1 MNMCEDLKKLK
12 IAQNRIELLNQM
24 HIFTVDDL
32 LKHYP
37 YRYEIIEETKPDEH
51 SDKIIIEGKVID
63 NCKVFFKGKMSRM
76 SFSIESQDEVYNV
89 TIFNR
94 HFLRSHLMI
103 GTVVTIIGKCRNNRI
118 TASDIKL
125 KPLNEMSGIVPVYSL
140 KDITTKSFQGY
151 VLKAL
156 KYKNNQ
162 ILDTVPEELRIKH
175 NLIHK
180 ELALKNVHFPK
191 NKEDIKHGLRY
202 LKYEEFL
209 RFQLTMQFVKSQR
222 MKETGISKTFDV
234 KRLNQLIASLPFKL
248 TEDQQTAVKD
258 IIKDLRSPHMMYRF
272 LQGDVGSGKTVVS
285 AIGLYASYLAGYQS
299 ALMAPTEILARQ
311 HYETLKNIYK
321 DTDVS
326 LALLTGSLSLKE
338 KEELYDKILNQD
350 IDIVIG
356 THALFQN
363 KVKYKKL
370 GFVITDEQHRFGVEQ
385 RKALKDKGKQVDFLI
400 MSATPI
406 PRTLAI
412 SMYGDMEVSTIHTK
426 PKGRVKTITRY
437 INTTSMKPIL
447 SHLKEYLSQGGQ
459 CYVICPLVD
468 ESENMNAKN
477 ASQIASAMH
486 DYFKDYYHVGLL
498 HGQMKDEEKDKVMN
512 DFASNKIQILV
523 STTVVEVGVDVKN
536 ANMMVIYNAER
547 FGMSQLHQL
556 RGRVG
561 RGNVQSY
568 CYLLSDATNEEAID
582 RLKHLEE
589 SDDGFEISY
598 YDLKMR
604 GPGEILGQRQSGLP
618 TFVIADVFKDYDLL
632 EIARD
637 DAILMIERY
646 SQDGSYKTIIENI
659 KKELQSHNEYI
670 D

>member
-1 MNMCEDLKKLK
+1 MCEDLKKLK

-338 KEELYDKILNQD
+338 KEELYEKILNQD

-426 PKGRVKTITRY
+426 PEGRVKTITRY

>member
-1 MNMCEDLKKLK
+1 MNEDLKQLK
-12 IAQNRIELLNQM
+12 IAQNRIDLLNQM
-24 HIFTVDDL
+24 HIFTIDDL

-37 YRYEIIEETKPDEH
+37 YRYEIIEETKPDEN

-63 NCKVFFKGKMSRM
+63 SCKVFFKGKMSRM
-76 SFSIESQDEVYNV
+76 SFSIESNHEVYTI

-94 HFLRSHLMI
+94 HFLRSHLNI
-103 GTVVTIIGKCRNNRI
+103 GTMITVIGKCKNHRI

-125 KPLNEMSGIVPVYSL
+125 KPLSEMSGIVPVYSL

-151 VLKAL
+151 IHKAL
-156 KYKNNQ
+156 KYKDGN
-162 ILDTVPEELRIKH
+162 IIETVPEELRIKH

-180 ELALKNVHFPK
+180 QLAITSVHFPK
-191 NKEDIKHGLRY
+191 SKEDIKHGLRY

-209 RFQLTMQFVKSQR
+209 RFQLTMQFVKTQR
-222 MKETGISKTFDV
+222 NQQAGIKKEFDV
-234 KRLNQLIASLPFKL
+234 KKLNQLIASLPFKL
-248 TEDQQTAVKD
+248 TEDQQKVVRE

-285 AIGLYASYLAGYQS
+285 AIGLYANYLSGYQG

-311 HYETLKNIYK
+311 HYETLKSIFK

-338 KEELYDKILNQD
+338 KEELYEKIECHEV
-350 IDIVIG
+350 DIVIG

-363 KVKYKKL
+363 KVRYKNL

-412 SMYGDMEVSTIHTK
+412 SMYGDMDVSTIHTK
-426 PKGRVKTITRY
+426 PKGRLKTITKY
-437 INTTSMKPIL
+437 IKAVSMKPIL
-447 SHLKEYLSQGGQ
+447 GHLKDYLSQGGQ

-468 ESENMNAKN
+468 ESENMNAKD
-477 ASQIASAMH
+477 ASSIAKAMQ
-486 DYFKDYYHVGLL
+486 DYFRNQYHVGLL
-498 HGQMKDEEKDKVMN
+498 HGSMKDEEKDAVMN
-512 DFASNKIQILV
+512 DFAANKIQILV

-561 RGNVQSY
+561 RGSEQSY
-568 CYLLSDATNEEAID
+568 CYLLSNATNEEAID

-618 TFVIADVFKDYDLL
+618 TFVVADVFKDYDLL

-646 SQDGSYKTIIENI
+646 HNDGSYKTIIENI
-659 KKELQSHNEYI
+659 EKELESHNEYV

>member
-1 MNMCEDLKKLK
+1 MCEDLKKLK

-589 SDDGFEISY
+589 CDDGFEISY

>member
-1 MNMCEDLKKLK
+1 MCEDLKKLK

>member
-338 KEELYDKILNQD
+338 KEELYEKILNQD

-426 PKGRVKTITRY
+426 PEGRVKTITRY

>member
-1 MNMCEDLKKLK
+1 MCEDLKKLK

-426 PKGRVKTITRY
+426 PEGRVKTITRY